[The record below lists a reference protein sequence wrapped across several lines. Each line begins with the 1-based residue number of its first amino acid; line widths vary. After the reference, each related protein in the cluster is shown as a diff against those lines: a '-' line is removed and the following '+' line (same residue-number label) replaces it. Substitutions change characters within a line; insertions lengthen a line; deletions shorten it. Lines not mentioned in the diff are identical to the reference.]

1 MATRISK
8 AALMRAI
15 IMEEMPNPHR
25 LKKFTQTYLIPEF
38 VLFTYLLVCLI
49 IFDHDDDSAGEDLYH
64 NASAW
69 FLFVCLLPFM
79 TLRIISLLCCNSLR
93 HSWKQLFGIWFT
105 NLMAYAGW
113 SMYAL
118 VQMMEKGTDRTFSI
132 DYFNVVLLL
141 VLFCTS
147 ICAFI
152 CGVPLF
158 LYKLYERA
166 TEDKQTLAL
175 KVSMIKLLPKV
186 RYLENKHTSLKFCT
200 ICMSDFRNARD
211 NITYLP
217 CDARH
222 FFHAKCVRSWLLTQ
236 NSVCPLCKVTVNF
249 KKSIEHD

>member
-15 IMEEMPNPHR
+15 VMEEMPNPHR
-25 LKKFTQTYLIPEF
+25 LKKFTQTYLIPESI
-38 VLFTYLLVCLI
+38 LFTYLLICLI
-49 IFDHDDDSAGEDLYH
+49 IIDEGDSGALYH

-69 FLFVCLLPFM
+69 FVFVCLLPFM

-93 HSWKQLFGIWFT
+93 HMPKQLFGIWFL

-113 SMYAL
+113 CLYAL
-118 VQMMEKGTDRTFSI
+118 VQMMKTDSDRTWSL
-132 DYFNVVLLL
+132 DYFNVVVLL

-147 ICAFI
+147 ICAFV
-152 CGVPLF
+152 CGLPF
-158 LYKLYERA
+158 FFYKLYERA
-166 TEDKQTLAL
+166 TEDKHTLAL
-175 KVSMIKLLPKV
+175 KVSRIKLLPKV
-186 RYLENKHTSLKFCT
+186 RYLENKHKSLKFCT
-200 ICMSDFRNARD
+200 ICMSDFKNARD

-222 FFHAKCVRSWLLTQ
+222 FFHAKCVRSWLLAQ

-249 KKSIEHD
+249 NKSIEHD